1 MSAKALL
8 VFNSFYVIVF
18 GIFGAVEIR
27 ILTVERMTGKQAR
40 RNATRFVLPLLGIM
54 WVVVFVCFA
63 LFGSTPF
70 ALSGQLK
77 NQTVA
82 YFPSGRITDRDAL
95 SPKPHPKPKTVNW
108 HVRRFRTWRVELRRS
123 AACS

>member
-1 MSAKALL
+1 MFAKALL

-82 YFPSGRITDRDAL
+82 YFPSGRITDREAL
-95 SPKPHPKPKTVNW
+95 NPTLNPKP
-108 HVRRFRTWRVELRRS
+108 
-123 AACS
+123 